1 VSPGRARA
9 LGLAAAA
16 VALGGCGSSYDSQQ
30 SPPRDVVTV
39 ADFSFA
45 PGELHV
51 KAGDTVT
58 WTNRGAQIHNVSGRG
73 FFSRA
78 MDPGTRYAFRF
89 TRPGRYPYLCTLHPT
104 RMKGVIVAG

>member
-1 VSPGRARA
+1 MSAGHGLGPAV
-9 LGLAAAA
+9 LGLAL
-16 VALGGCGSSYDSQQ
+16 ALAGCGSSYDRQQ

-51 KAGDTVT
+51 KAGATVT

-89 TRPGRYPYLCTLHPT
+89 TRPGRYAYLCTLHPT
-104 RMKGVIVAG
+104 RMKGVIVAA